1 MAYLIQ
7 MNLWFLIAALL
18 VGFVTGAWMWTR
30 RRHRVALT
38 QPDENAPFARTLER
52 APMPQG
58 PAPDAGMVGAG
69 DAVLSGGGGFSPFLD
84 APQGDPDDLRRLK
97 GVGPKLHSMLG
108 ELGVFHYH
116 QIASWSDEHVTI
128 IDERLGSFRGRIHRD
143 RWREQARLLAEGRLD
158 EFEAM
163 FGSGGAEQP
172 RTDSDES

>member
-1 MAYLIQ
+1 MIRRPPRS
-7 MNLWFLIAALL
+7 
-18 VGFVTGAWMWTR
+18 TR
-30 RRHRVALT
+30 TDTLFPYTTLFRSVVLT

-128 IDERLGSFRGRIHRD
+128 IDERQIGRAHV
-143 RWREQARLLAEGRLD
+143 
-158 EFEAM
+158 
-163 FGSGGAEQP
+163 
-172 RTDSDES
+172 

>member
-18 VGFVTGAWMWTR
+18 VGFVTGAWMWAR
-30 RRHRVALT
+30 RRHRVVLT

-84 APQGDPDDLRRLK
+84 APQGDADDLRRRP
-97 GVGPKLHSMLG
+97 VGGPQLDSQLGALGAVPLH
-108 ELGVFHYH
+108 
-116 QIASWSDEHVTI
+116 
-128 IDERLGSFRGRIHRD
+128 RL
-143 RWREQARLLAEGRLD
+143 
-158 EFEAM
+158 
-163 FGSGGAEQP
+163 
-172 RTDSDES
+172 